1 MKKLLLIAAMA
12 AMAIGASAEDYN
24 FEKVWELTPSSI
36 GLDVAQTRQGFGM
49 NGKFYI
55 NDKAA
60 MTIYEVDENGMTG
73 VTFEGGANC
82 GITRDEAGNI
92 LVSNAA
98 FPGSWIE
105 ATIKVIN
112 PTTGETKEYIVP
124 EECGLM
130 GRCDFLGF
138 AKGDF
143 MESGVLYL
151 TGKTPGTELYT
162 PGIAVFTVTDGEVDY
177 DYCYLATCEGI
188 SDAQRDNMTVMNY
201 YTDVNG
207 DPAVLYVYR
216 SMSNYVK
223 KMAYDGDNF
232 TGTNIALPGKGACNG
247 TFPFV
252 FDGKEFFLYP
262 RTPNYLNAF
271 AIAEANAEEPLIDVE
286 ATIAASGNGY
296 QSNWLNA
303 EVNGNVVTIYQYSP
317 GNNITVY
324 QLSKESVNPS
334 MRGDVDMDGTVGI
347 ADVTALIDYILTG
360 DETDKDL
367 IAANCDGD
375 DTIGI
380 ADVTAIID
388 FILNKAW

>member
-1 MKKLLLIAAMA
+1 MKKLLLIAALA

-55 NDKAA
+55 NDKAT

-177 DYCYLATCEGI
+177 DYCYLAICEGI

-223 KMAYDGDNF
+223 KMTYDGDNF

-388 FILNKAW
+388 YILNKVW